1 MNDSV
6 ACYSKMILSNDL
18 LFCEVDSMLSEG
30 HTVTLPVK
38 GRSMW
43 PFIAEGRDKVVL
55 QKTEVTQIGDVVLA
69 RLAGGAY
76 VLHRVYNMANGGIIL
91 MGDGNIC
98 RMERCR
104 QEDISG
110 KVVKIIRNGMYVD
123 CSSRGERYKV
133 WIWMFL
139 RPVRRYV
146 LAMCRMV
153 KNGR

>member
-6 ACYSKMILSNDL
+6 TCYSKMILSNDL
-18 LFCEVDSMLSEG
+18 LFSEVDSMLSEG

-43 PFIAEGRDKVVL
+43 PFIVEGRDKVVL
-55 QKTEVTQIGDVVLA
+55 QKAEVTQTGDVVLA
-69 RLAGGAY
+69 RLAGGEY
-76 VLHRVYNMANGGIIL
+76 VLHRVYNTANGEVIL
-91 MGDGNIC
+91 MGDGNIY

-104 QEDISG
+104 QEDVSG

-123 CSSRGERYKV
+123 CSSRGERYKA
-133 WIWMFL
+133 WFWMFL

-146 LAMCRMV
+146 LAMRRIM
-153 KNGR
+153 KNSR